1 MKLSAQPTVHPSA
14 VVQHS
19 SLGAWTQLAAGV
31 QFLESSLGDYSY
43 VMEHSQVIYS
53 EVGKFC
59 SIASYV
65 RLNPGNH
72 PLDRPS
78 SHHFTYRASQYALGE
93 DDQAFFAWRR
103 EHTVR
108 IGHDVWIGH
117 GATLLPGIKV
127 GNGAAV
133 GAGAIVTRDVESY
146 TVVAGIPAKPLR
158 LRFDPEIAGRLEAL
172 AWWDWPREYLEQR
185 WLDFRGDVRAFL
197 EKYP

>member
-1 MKLSAQPTVHPSA
+1 MKLSIQPTVHPSA

-158 LRFDPEIAGRLEAL
+158 LRFDPEIAARLEAL

-197 EKYP
+197 EKYA